1 VSSDPFNLE
10 ELIFEKIA
18 GGARVYD
25 LEGNL
30 LLYAEREGMSK
41 LGKCIHVYPSKYIKR
56 EILTIKPL
64 QKSLKEVIDLRM
76 PVGLSFEVVE
86 SSGKSLGII
95 SQTSV
100 WERKLTKIVIDKWL
114 IKVNDE
120 VITKIEEVSLVRHLI
135 RSYFFPCKY
144 QIVSNGEIIGYFEQ
158 LRKFINFRYHMKINI
173 PKVNTKLLVAWGILY
188 SILSVRF

>member
-1 VSSDPFNLE
+1 MPSDPFNLK

-30 LLYAEREGMSK
+30 LLYAEREGISK
-41 LGKCIHVYPSKYIKR
+41 LGKSIHVYPSKHVKR
-56 EILTIKPL
+56 EILTLKPL

-76 PVGLSFEVVE
+76 PVGLNFEVVE
-86 SSGKSLGII
+86 PSGESLGVIR
-95 SQTSV
+95 QTSV
-100 WERKLTKIVIDKWL
+100 RERKLTKVVIDEWL
-114 IKVNDE
+114 IEVNGE
-120 VITKIEEVSLVRHLI
+120 VVAKLEEVSLVRHLI

-144 QIVSNGEIIGYFEQ
+144 QIVSKGEVIGSFEQ
-158 LRKFINFRYHMKINI
+158 LRKFTPFRYRMKIDI
-173 PKVNTKLLVAWGILY
+173 QKVSTKLLVAWGILY